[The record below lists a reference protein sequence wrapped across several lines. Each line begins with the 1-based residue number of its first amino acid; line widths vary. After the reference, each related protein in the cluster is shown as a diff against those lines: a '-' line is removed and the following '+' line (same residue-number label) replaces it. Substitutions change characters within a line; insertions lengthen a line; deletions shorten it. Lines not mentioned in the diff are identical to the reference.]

1 MITTFN
7 RKLLEKQRI
16 QNHFA
21 SYEKHISH
29 FFLQCQ
35 CYCQFWKSFNPDY
48 IQISKIFT
56 GLTDRLTDRLT
67 HDKTDCLK
75 PLCACAHRV
84 LINHYPFLIFIKL
97 QKASTDTL
105 KIKNS
110 HWKIEC
116 VLSKSQPISVY
127 RQSSSSE
134 PEESQQMAAYELV
147 GCYGIYTIMQIL
159 FSFA

>member
-1 MITTFN
+1 MPRLHHITDTRQVCEYPDSAISKVLTVLKWQMMTTFN
-7 RKLLEKQRI
+7 RNEV
-16 QNHFA
+16 
-21 SYEKHISH
+21 HISH

-75 PLCACAHRV
+75 PLCACAQGV

-97 QKASTDTL
+97 QKASTYTL
-105 KIKNS
+105 NIKNS
-110 HWKIEC
+110 H
-116 VLSKSQPISVY
+116 
-127 RQSSSSE
+127 
-134 PEESQQMAAYELV
+134 
-147 GCYGIYTIMQIL
+147 
-159 FSFA
+159 